1 MINEKSIFTLT
12 IPQWVSQV
20 RVGTVK
26 TEYYT
31 KKDNLPEKYAGAK
44 LRKAG
49 NSEYYVDGRN
59 KKIVKN
65 PATKGTPELWNL
77 NGQAF
82 YSTNMHWKMRTV
94 IVNFYHAYF
103 MKYIKK
109 EWKEQ
114 FPVFL
119 SYKLNMKIKIFD
131 IYSSKTPDITNM
143 WILAKMFEDTVV
155 KAGILRDDSPEFRM
169 ETTYGYNFV
178 DNVEDRK
185 LVITF
190 YYEQY

>member
-12 IPQWVSQV
+12 IPHWVSQV

-31 KKDNLPEKYAGAK
+31 KKDNLPEKYSGAK
-44 LRKAG
+44 TRRAG
-49 NSEYYVDGRN
+49 KIDYYVDDKN
-59 KKIVKN
+59 KKIIKN
-65 PATKGTPELWNL
+65 PATKGTAEMWNL

-82 YSTNMHWKMRTV
+82 YSTNMHWKTRSV
-94 IVNFYHAYF
+94 IVNFYHGYF

-109 EWKEQ
+109 AWKEQ

-119 SYKLNMKIKIFD
+119 SYKLNMNIQIFD
-131 IYSSKTPDITNM
+131 VYTNKTPDITNM
-143 WILAKMFEDTVV
+143 WILSKIFEDVVV

-169 ETTYGYNFV
+169 QTTVGYSFV
-178 DNVEDRK
+178 DNQEDRK

-190 YYEQY
+190 NYEQY